1 MTTALNT
8 LEITVITEVNSP
20 PAPATRKSK
29 VFFATSCQLT
39 FTFAKYPCSSG
50 SSSNCTTDQLQMSSK
65 RGGIST
71 VISWILDNSSGTT
84 ILMIKKTTPVKKHK
98 RQYNADRAAGLL
110 DQPRSSIWKIQPLQ
124 PLQRNI
130 HRISHHAAQKQRETP
145 PPSPATPAIQ
155 ENQI

>member
-71 VISWILDNSSGTT
+71 IISWILDNSSGTT
-84 ILMIKKTTPVKKHK
+84 ILMIKKTTPVKNTNDNTMQTGRRVFWISRDLAFGK
-98 RQYNADRAAGLL
+98 YS
-110 DQPRSSIWKIQPLQ
+110 RSSRFKGIFT
-124 PLQRNI
+124 
-130 HRISHHAAQKQRETP
+130 A
-145 PPSPATPAIQ
+145 
-155 ENQI
+155 